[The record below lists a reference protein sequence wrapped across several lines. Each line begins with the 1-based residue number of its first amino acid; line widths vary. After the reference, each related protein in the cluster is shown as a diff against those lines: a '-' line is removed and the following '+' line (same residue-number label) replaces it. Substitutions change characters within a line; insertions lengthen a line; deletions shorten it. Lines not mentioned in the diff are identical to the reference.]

1 MEKIEQHTEAERLML
16 VKILT
21 LIDQHERKQ
30 REFLM
35 ALEHF
40 MRDVDQEDDNNEE

>member
-30 REFLM
+30 KEFLM
-35 ALEHF
+35 AFHHF
-40 MRDVDQEDDNNEE
+40 MMDIEEDNNEE

>member
-1 MEKIEQHTEAERLML
+1 MQELTQHTEEERIML
-16 VKILT
+16 AKILT

-30 REFLM
+30 REFIM

-40 MRDVDQEDDNNEE
+40 MRDVDEEDDNNEE